1 MPGLLHSPSRTTVS
15 HGLHAGGRFALLLV
29 AGLFCWPGQP
39 LAAPSAGDVE
49 TLIRRLA
56 APELDGRRAGTPG
69 GERAVALLE
78 RELAALGL
86 APLEGFSGLRQEFE
100 FHPRSTVT
108 GETLR
113 LAGAAQPLDPADWQ
127 ALAAS
132 GAGRLTAPA
141 VFCGYGLRDA
151 AAGWLEYEPADVA
164 GRVVLL
170 LRQVPEGLAAGSS
183 PQAQTLARRVAAVRE
198 CGARAVLVVDSPF
211 DLQAARLRGEGPDP
225 ALGDLGLPVAG
236 LSAAWADSLLQRAG
250 SGLKTQLSRLSR
262 AKRAQ
267 PALPLVGELELSIRV
282 ERETARSWNLG
293 AALPGTGAA
302 ARRWVLVGAHH
313 DHLGRGADGRG
324 PLHPG
329 ADDNA
334 SGTALLLQLARDL
347 RDSPVEPAGGRR
359 SLALVWFGGEEL
371 GRLGSRRLAEES
383 PAWLDSL
390 DLMINLDMLGR
401 LEEQTLLLL
410 GGAEHPELQPGL
422 GAAAAAAGLLVRAT
436 GESPGGDHESF
447 RALGLPAVMLFTG
460 AHEDYHKP
468 TDTAERIHVAGL
480 EPIRRTLAGWLP
492 AVLDSGLRI
501 AAGQPA
507 AAVPEG
513 GSPVR
518 VAIGIVPG
526 YESREG
532 GMPVQDVKPGS
543 AAERAGLRAGDVLL
557 ALGRFPVANIHDY
570 TFALRHYEAGEELPV
585 AYLRDGQR
593 RQTTVRLEERIRP

>member
-1 MPGLLHSPSRTTVS
+1 MS